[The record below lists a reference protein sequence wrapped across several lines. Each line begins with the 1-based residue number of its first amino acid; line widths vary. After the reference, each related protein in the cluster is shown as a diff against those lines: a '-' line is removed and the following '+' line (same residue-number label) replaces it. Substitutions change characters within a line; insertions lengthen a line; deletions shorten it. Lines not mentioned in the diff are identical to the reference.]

1 MIFTDRTIMV
11 QKGTSSINDTIILYR
26 GDKGIEIRFTLNEG
40 SPFKFGSGS
49 SPNIIEKTEAT
60 YGQLVIKTPGALPPI
75 FSEVAPTIG
84 GKIIFTITAEM
95 IDEIT
100 EVGNYTFQIRLF
112 DESMNSRA
120 TIPEVVNGIE
130 IREPIATEDTTNEV
144 GVATVGYALTT
155 AGATEDAF
163 DSQGNYNKTTWATGD
178 RITDTKLNKIEDSI
192 DEVNRKVANVNN
204 INDTTANTTTTYS
217 SNKIETI
224 KRGLDSQIKDIA
236 NYADST
242 LTLKGA
248 IDLFK
253 TKLEKKEQLHFFMVG
268 DSTRESNGAY
278 VFNVISNTLSKYNVT
293 CTLQAKSGLKMEHWC
308 EINGDIQ
315 SEFPKVTQ
323 LISQIPDDGSNCFI
337 DITGGINDTSSHT
350 GQEIANYIKIGINKI
365 LESKPNCKI
374 WVTSPNR
381 YFYEPGNDK
390 LKIAYEILKKD
401 YDCIDVFNSLFK
413 EWNDDIQST
422 YFVDNTHPNELGQRK
437 IAHYELSKII
447 PMSLFPENNDLDSY
461 FIPLKGHI
469 DVKDANY
476 ELLKQSGFRV
486 ELKPTI
492 SNSINDLYLMK
503 NASGNYYLYSEKS
516 GKSIS
521 NYIVPKNGYQSVN
534 KPSWGTVDFECN
546 VYIEN
551 CDILKNF
558 SDTSSYIHISNGV
571 VSELSTE
578 NNIKNLVLNS
588 YSNDSEC
595 KFTSEYENKLNRFS
609 VYEVTSTA
617 ITVPTIPANS
627 AINFDIE
634 VSGVKPTSCVNLSF
648 LWGVLSNK
656 DFIVNANPTGSNKI
670 TVTIRNFGSSDKSPF
685 DANVKILII
694 N

>member
-1 MIFTDRTIMV
+1 MIFTERTITV
-11 QKGTSSINDTIILYR
+11 VNDSATINKPLILYR
-26 GDKGIEIRFTLNEG
+26 GDKNIELKITIAE
-40 SPFKFGSGS
+40 SQFKFRNTDAS
-49 SPNIIEKTEAT
+49 NVIETTDAS
-60 YGQLVIKTPGALPPI
+60 YAQLVINTPYNSPI
-75 FSEVAPTIG
+75 FSDVAATKNG
-84 GKIIFTITAEM
+84 AVIFVITEAM
-95 IDEIT
+95 IDEIR
-100 EVGNYTFQIRLF
+100 EVGAYEIQIRLL
-112 DESMNSRA
+112 DDNKQSRA
-120 TIPEVVNGIE
+120 SIPPVSNAIE
-130 IREPIATEDTTNEV
+130 IREPIAIEDGSAVDSNAV
-144 GVATVGYALTT
+144 NVAKVNRALTT
-155 AGATEDAF
+155 TSAPLEAF
-163 DSQGNYNKTTWATGD
+163 DSQGNYIKKTWGD
-178 RITDTKLNKIEDSI
+178 GDPITDAALNKIEVGI
-192 DEVNRKVANVNN
+192 DGVNKKIGNVN
-204 INDTTANTTTTYS
+204 
-217 SNKIETI
+217 
-224 KRGLDSQIKDIA
+224 SQIKKIA

-242 LTLKGA
+242 LTVKGA

-315 SEFPKVTQ
+315 SGFPKVTQ

-413 EWNDDIQST
+413 EWNDDIQAT

-437 IAHYELSKII
+437 IAYYELSKII
-447 PMSLFPENNDLDSY
+447 PISLFSENNDLDSY

-469 DVKDANY
+469 DIKDANY

-503 NASGNYYLYSEKS
+503 NASGNYYLYSSKTS

-521 NYIVPKNGYQSVN
+521 NYIKPKNGYQSVN

-609 VYEVTSTA
+609 VYEATSTV

-634 VSGVKPTSCVNLSF
+634 ASGVKPTSCVNVSF

-656 DFIVNANPTGSNKI
+656 NFIVNASPTGSNKI
-670 TVTIRNFGSSDKSPF
+670 TVTIRNFGSSDKPSF

>member
-1 MIFTDRTIMV
+1 MIFTERTITV
-11 QKGTSSINDTIILYR
+11 VNDSATINKPLILYR
-26 GDKGIEIRFTLNEG
+26 GDKNIELKITIAE
-40 SPFKFGSGS
+40 SQFKFRNNDAS
-49 SPNIIEKTEAT
+49 NVIETTDAS
-60 YGQLVIKTPGALPPI
+60 YAQLVINTPYNSPI
-75 FSEVAPTIG
+75 FSDVAATKNG
-84 GKIIFTITAEM
+84 AVIFVITEAM
-95 IDEIT
+95 IDEIR
-100 EVGNYTFQIRLF
+100 EVGAYEIQIRLL
-112 DESMNSRA
+112 DDNKQSRA
-120 TIPEVVNGIE
+120 SIPPVSNAIE
-130 IREPIATEDTTNEV
+130 IREPIAIEDGSAVDSNAV
-144 GVATVGYALTT
+144 NVAKVNRALTT
-155 AGATEDAF
+155 TSAPLEAF
-163 DSQGNYNKTTWATGD
+163 DSQGNYIKKTWGD
-178 RITDTKLNKIEDSI
+178 GDPITDAALNKMEAAI
-192 DEVNRKVANVNN
+192 DGVNKKIGNN
-204 INDTTANTTTTYS
+204 
-217 SNKIETI
+217 
-224 KRGLDSQIKDIA
+224 RSQIKEIA

-242 LTLKGA
+242 LTVKGA

-293 CTLQAKSGLKMEHWC
+293 CTLQAKTGLKMEHWC

-315 SEFPKVTQ
+315 SGFPKVTQ

-390 LKIAYEILKKD
+390 LKLAYEILKKD

-413 EWNDDIQST
+413 EWNDDIQAT

-437 IAHYELSKII
+437 IAYYELSKII
-447 PMSLFPENNDLDSY
+447 PISLFSENNDLDSY

-469 DVKDANY
+469 DIKDANY

-503 NASGNYYLYSEKS
+503 NASGNYYLYSKTS
-516 GKSIS
+516 GNSIS
-521 NYIVPKNGYQSVN
+521 DYIKPKNGYQSVN
-534 KPSWGTVDFECN
+534 KSSWGTVDFECN

-609 VYEVTSTA
+609 VYEATSTV

-656 DFIVNANPTGSNKI
+656 NFIVNASPTASNKI
-670 TVTIRNFGSSDKSPF
+670 TVTIRNFGSSDKPSF

>member
-1 MIFTDRTIMV
+1 MSNANRDYAIVYDIKNSSLILSRPLIFYITDKNTSNIFVKLVTRITVGDGIDQYTDIENASNYILTMRVIKPNNEVKSIEATQHETESIFQFDLTEDFKDIPGKYTCELIISTIV
-11 QKGTSSINDTIILYR
+11 SSRQELITSDPFSYEIKRSILSNV
-26 GDKGIEIRFTLNEG
+26 GE
-40 SPFKFGSGS
+40 
-49 SPNIIEKTEAT
+49 IIET
-60 YGQLVIKTPGALPPI
+60 V
-75 FSEVAPTIG
+75 
-84 GKIIFTITAEM
+84 
-95 IDEIT
+95 
-100 EVGNYTFQIRLF
+100 
-112 DESMNSRA
+112 
-120 TIPEVVNGIE
+120 
-130 IREPIATEDTTNEV
+130 DTTVEKLLNDLE
-144 GVATVGYALTT
+144 TT
-155 AGATEDAF
+155 
-163 DSQGNYNKTTWATGD
+163 KT
-178 RITDTKLNKIEDSI
+178 
-192 DEVNRKVANVNN
+192 
-204 INDTTANTTTTYS
+204 
-217 SNKIETI
+217 
-224 KRGLDSQIKDIA
+224 GLSSQIKDIA
-236 NYADST
+236 NYTDST

-308 EINGDIQ
+308 EISGDIQ
-315 SEFPKVTQ
+315 SGFPKVTQ

-447 PMSLFPENNDLDSY
+447 PISLFSENNDLDSY
-461 FIPLKGHI
+461 FLPLKGHI
-469 DVKDANY
+469 DVKDPNY
-476 ELLKQSGFRV
+476 EPLKQSGFRI
-486 ELKPTI
+486 ELKPAI
-492 SNSINDLYLMK
+492 SNSINDLYLVK
-503 NASGNYYLYSEKS
+503 NVSGNYYLYSSKTS

-521 NYIVPKNGYQSVN
+521 NYIKPKNGYQSVN
-534 KPSWGTVDFECN
+534 KSSWGTVDFECN

-595 KFTSEYENKLNRFS
+595 KFTSKYENKLNRFS
-609 VYEVTSTA
+609 VYEATSTT

-670 TVTIRNFGSSDKSPF
+670 TVTIRNFGSSDKPSF

>member
-1 MIFTDRTIMV
+1 MSYNKKIWANGDLITKEGMNNIEYGIYDAHEE
-11 QKGTSSINDTIILYR
+11 IN
-26 GDKGIEIRFTLNEG
+26 TLKNKVEE
-40 SPFKFGSGS
+40 
-49 SPNIIEKTEAT
+49 N
-60 YGQLVIKTPGALPPI
+60 
-75 FSEVAPTIG
+75 
-84 GKIIFTITAEM
+84 
-95 IDEIT
+95 
-100 EVGNYTFQIRLF
+100 
-112 DESMNSRA
+112 
-120 TIPEVVNGIE
+120 
-130 IREPIATEDTTNEV
+130 TTNTNTAKQDISDIKLQIGTEE
-144 GVATVGYALTT
+144 LTT
-155 AGATEDAF
+155 NAKEVKGAI
-163 DSQGNYNKTTWATGD
+163 N
-178 RITDTKLNKIEDSI
+178 
-192 DEVNRKVANVNN
+192 EVN
-204 INDTTANTTTTYS
+204 
-217 SNKIETI
+217 
-224 KRGLDSQIKDIA
+224 SQIKDIA

-242 LTLKGA
+242 LTVKGA

-315 SEFPKVTQ
+315 SGFPKVTQ

-413 EWNDDIQST
+413 EWNDDIQAT

-437 IAHYELSKII
+437 IAYYELSKII
-447 PMSLFPENNDLDSY
+447 PISLFSENNDLDSY

-516 GKSIS
+516 GNSIS
-521 NYIVPKNGYQSVN
+521 NYIIPKNGYQSVN

-609 VYEVTSTA
+609 VYEATSTV

-634 VSGVKPTSCVNLSF
+634 VSGVKPTSCVNVTF

-656 DFIVNANPTGSNKI
+656 NFIVNASPTGSNKI
-670 TVTIRNFGSSDKSPF
+670 TVTIRNFGSSDKSSF